1 MHGRFLGLLLLV
13 ALLTQSCAFNG
24 LPTRSL
30 QHRRPHQ
37 TTLICSADTGKLL
50 YDAAYAG
57 NCDKMRLLIAEAK
70 GDKKILNWQSAER
83 YGRTPLVIASYY
95 GKLEAVQLL
104 LSTKE
109 VDINQGSD
117 FGATALHFA
126 AHRGHMNVVKGTSI

>member
-1 MHGRFLGLLLLV
+1 
-13 ALLTQSCAFNG
+13 
-24 LPTRSL
+24 
-30 QHRRPHQ
+30 
-37 TTLICSADTGKLL
+37 
-50 YDAAYAG
+50 
-57 NCDKMRLLIAEAK
+57 MRLLIAEAK